1 MFVAEVV
8 VFDELLGEGTR
19 ALFAA
24 FLDVGDVDGAGEAA
38 RVYAGVFPEVFVFD
52 GNQAVHQHRRHVVKV
67 HQYAVLFVRGVDAGD
82 AQRVEAL

>member
-67 HQYAVLFVRGVDAGD
+67 HQYAVLFVCG
-82 AQRVEAL
+82 